1 MGNIPVIKLLSM
13 SLVIE
18 GETTRVASLMIL
30 GPKPSIVVAFDV
42 SVLLVK
48 DKTWPHVIGLLWKSI
63 FSGILLSERRHNF
76 SKLSDTSEISFKI
89 LAIDGHYS
97 FNFAA
102 TFEFIICLS
111 FITNSSGRFRMS
123 LLYFY
128 WWNVNVFKCIFSI
141 SDRFRKNSFIWL
153 TVLMFSSFTNTS

>member
-48 DKTWPHVIGLLWKSI
+48 DKT
-63 FSGILLSERRHNF
+63 
-76 SKLSDTSEISFKI
+76 
-89 LAIDGHYS
+89 
-97 FNFAA
+97 
-102 TFEFIICLS
+102 
-111 FITNSSGRFRMS
+111 
-123 LLYFY
+123 
-128 WWNVNVFKCIFSI
+128 
-141 SDRFRKNSFIWL
+141 
-153 TVLMFSSFTNTS
+153 